1 MPDVITE
8 AGYHE
13 AHIPKGAAQNE
24 RMRVKTVDRSVG
36 AFFGRGIR
44 VSLARP
50 GRAWQFARTL
60 RWQAAAAKT
69 RKAWQARGVQVP
81 PIIIFS
87 ITHQCNLQCAGCYAQ
102 AFLGGAGTAD
112 CAGDAGDGGR
122 PLELSDAKLSSIV
135 GEAAELGV
143 SFFVIAGGE
152 PLLREELLAVA
163 ERFPRVIFLVFTNGL
178 LLTEEAVG
186 RIARLKNIVPLLSL
200 EGTAAQTDERRG
212 KGTYEQLAAAMARL
226 KARKLF
232 FGCSLTLTRR
242 NCSTIFAA
250 DYVGGLYAAGCRF
263 FLLADYTPVEA
274 GTEDWVLTAEQ
285 RDQVGTLVRSL
296 RKRYKAIF
304 VAVPWDEQEVGG
316 CLSAGR
322 GFVHINASGEVE
334 PCPFAP
340 YSDADLTQLSLL
352 DALKSPFLA
361 RLRAM
366 PELVDYEGGGCE
378 LWKNRAQVEQ
388 ALAEARRGLP

>member
-1 MPDVITE
+1 M
-8 AGYHE
+8 
-13 AHIPKGAAQNE
+13 
-24 RMRVKTVDRSVG
+24 KTVDRSVG

-44 VSLARP
+44 VSLTRP
-50 GRAWQFARTL
+50 GQAWQFARTL
-60 RWQAAAAKT
+60 LWQGVAAKT
-69 RKAWQARGVQVP
+69 RKAWQARGVKVP

-87 ITHQCNLQCAGCYAQ
+87 ITHECNLQCAGCYAH
-102 AFLGGAGTAD
+102 AFLGGAGTTECESAPERD
-112 CAGDAGDGGR
+112 GDGAGGADVAGR
-122 PLELSDAKLSSIV
+122 PSELSDAKLAGIV
-135 GEAAELGV
+135 REAAELGV

-152 PLLREELLAVA
+152 PFMREELLAMA
-163 ERFPRVIFLVFTNGL
+163 ERYPRVVFLVFTNGL
-178 LLTEEAVG
+178 LLSDEMVD
-186 RIARLKNIVPLLSL
+186 RIARLKNVVPLLSL

-212 KGTYEQLAAAMARL
+212 KGTYQQLVAAMARL
-226 KARKLF
+226 KARGQF

-242 NCSTIFAA
+242 NCSTIFAP
-250 DYVGGLYAAGCRF
+250 DYIGGLYSAGCRF

-274 GTEDWVLTAEQ
+274 GTEDWVLTAGQ
-285 RDQVGTLVRSL
+285 RDQVETLVRSL

-322 GFVHINASGEVE
+322 GFVHINASGQVE

-340 YSDADLTQLSLL
+340 YSDADLTQVSLL
-352 DALKSPFLA
+352 EALRSPFLA

-378 LWKNRAQVEQ
+378 LWKNRAQVEE
-388 ALAEARRGLP
+388 ALEAARRGLS